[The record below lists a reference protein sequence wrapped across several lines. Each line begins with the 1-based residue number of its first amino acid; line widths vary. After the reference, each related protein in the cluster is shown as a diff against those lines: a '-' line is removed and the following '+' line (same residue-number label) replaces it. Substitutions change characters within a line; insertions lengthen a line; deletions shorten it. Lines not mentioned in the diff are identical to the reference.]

1 MSHWSIRQ
9 HGHSRVNISN
19 TLIHECLTAIRQ
31 HVHKLAGTTSRAGV
45 HPASTWSKKV
55 AFLAEPTREV
65 WTGITSRHR
74 EASRSIP
81 EQNALDNQGSGRR
94 GKGMG
99 STEKARSVAHACRG
113 ALPLYKCSRLEAT
126 AAVVIGRLCCICISA
141 SRHDIDWPWYGAG
154 ILTNV

>member
-31 HVHKLAGTTSRAGV
+31 HVHKLAGITSRAGV
-45 HPASTWSKKV
+45 QPASTWSKKV

-81 EQNALDNQGSGRR
+81 EQNALDNQGG
-94 GKGMG
+94 GIGDKGHGQHREGEERALMLA
-99 STEKARSVAHACRG
+99 EVHCHCADAVALSNSKH
-113 ALPLYKCSRLEAT
+113 S
-126 AAVVIGRLCCICISA
+126 
-141 SRHDIDWPWYGAG
+141 
-154 ILTNV
+154 